1 MTLCIGQFGVG
12 VDPCGKT
19 SQGAMVLDQAG
30 ANEGVNQLMASLFPG
45 GSAVKN
51 PPTMQETQV

>member
-1 MTLCIGQFGVG
+1 
-12 VDPCGKT
+12 
-19 SQGAMVLDQAG
+19 MVLDQAG

-51 PPTMQETQV
+51 PPAMQETPVRYVGWEDALDK